1 MTEPNEEWVTQEQ
14 VAQTI
19 GVPVERVRPVVSAL
33 AGINQIKTMRNV
45 RDRRYLL
52 VHKDSIPIIRQAIY
66 NAGG

>member
-14 VAQTI
+14 VAQMI

-33 AGINQIKTMRNV
+33 AGINQIRTMRNV
-45 RDRRYLL
+45 RDRRFLL

-66 NAGG
+66 NG